1 MSSKLMSV
9 INVKYTPLA
18 ANTQKNIVMSIVS
31 LARAV
36 SVLGVTSVLCPVS
49 VIVVSVISVVIAS
62 IVDC

>member
-1 MSSKLMSV
+1 ML
-9 INVKYTPLA
+9 NTPPLPPILK
-18 ANTQKNIVMSIVS
+18 KNIVMSIVS

-62 IVDC
+62 IVEC